1 MVVWTQ
7 SFSSVIKNDVFVD
20 TFTFRQMG
28 ESLKANIE
36 KKPSES
42 KCKDVWEADYVK
54 YGQQL

>member
-1 MVVWTQ
+1 
-7 SFSSVIKNDVFVD
+7 
-20 TFTFRQMG
+20 MG

-54 YGQQL
+54 YG